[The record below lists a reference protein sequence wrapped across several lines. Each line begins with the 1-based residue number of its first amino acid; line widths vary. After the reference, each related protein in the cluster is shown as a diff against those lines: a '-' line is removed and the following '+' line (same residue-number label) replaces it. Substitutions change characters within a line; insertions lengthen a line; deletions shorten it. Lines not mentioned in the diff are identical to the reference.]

1 MTGRPLR
8 ENMMISLRAT
18 VLSVFLALL
27 IPASLVAAEP
37 ECFPDEVLPDNAFP
51 SVLLKT
57 SMGDIVIELNR
68 MRAPVTS
75 NNFLRYVLAGTYDQ
89 TIFHRVM
96 PGFVVQGGGYTE
108 TIEERET
115 FAPIINESGN
125 GLKNL
130 TLTVAMARF
139 DDPHSATKQFYFN
152 VADNA
157 SLDPNSRSWGYTVFA
172 EVISGWE
179 VVTSIAEVE
188 TGYNELL
195 DASDV
200 PLMPVKILSATVME

>member
-1 MTGRPLR
+1 
-8 ENMMISLRAT
+8 MMISLRAT

-27 IPASLVAAEP
+27 IPASLVAAKP

-57 SMGDIVIELNR
+57 SMGDVVIELNR

-130 TLTVAMARF
+130 TMTVAMARF
-139 DDPHSATKQFYFN
+139 DDPHSATNQFYFN